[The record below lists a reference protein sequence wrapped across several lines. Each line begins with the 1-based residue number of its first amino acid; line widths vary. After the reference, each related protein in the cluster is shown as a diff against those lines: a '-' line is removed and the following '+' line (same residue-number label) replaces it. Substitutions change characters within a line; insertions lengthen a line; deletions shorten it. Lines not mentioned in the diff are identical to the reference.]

1 ITKGVKVGRAQKNS
15 SSETSKLNVTLIAV
29 GIVVVVVAGIAGL
42 LVYRYRKS
50 RQPRKY
56 NNLKDNNVMKFSEL
70 PSFG

>member
-15 SSETSKLNVTLIAV
+15 NSETSKLNVTLIAV
-29 GIVVVVVAGIAGL
+29 GVAVVVAAIAGL

-56 NNLKDNNVMKFSEL
+56 NNLKDNIVMNFSEL
-70 PSFG
+70 PSNG